1 LRSAGGVMFLP
12 GWCEMNCSPS
22 IFPVSGL
29 STGCRAARRKEH
41 ALVHYPLACSIEGM
55 DLRVI
60 DDITDTGE
68 TLSTAV
74 RYLYQIRP
82 AQIRAGVL
90 HHTLFPGFT
99 LTIMMRFSVTG
110 VG

>member
-1 LRSAGGVMFLP
+1 MFLP
-12 GWCEMNCSPS
+12 GWYEMNYSPR
-22 IFPVSGL
+22 ITQVSSL

-41 ALVHYPLACSIEGM
+41 ALGNYPLAYSIEGM
-55 DLRVI
+55 DLQVI

-68 TLSTAV
+68 TRSTAV
-74 RYLYQIRP
+74 RYLFQLRP
-82 AQIRAGVL
+82 ARIRTGVL

-99 LTIMMRFSVTG
+99 LTIMMRFSVNG